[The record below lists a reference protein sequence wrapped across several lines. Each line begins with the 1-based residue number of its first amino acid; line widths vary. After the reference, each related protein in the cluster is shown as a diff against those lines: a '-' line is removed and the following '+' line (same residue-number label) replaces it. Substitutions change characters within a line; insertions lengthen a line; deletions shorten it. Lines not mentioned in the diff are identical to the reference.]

1 MAKYGLGSISSTFIP
16 YGHQVCKNADGD
28 GPKEVCTIQHIY
40 HKVEREEHAI
50 DVDSLSF
57 CILFTED
64 YKMKK
69 VLGVGPNVYWQKAV
83 HGYTYKYCVVCVC
96 DGQREGETVIWEFGS
111 WFMLWWRERRIKN
124 HISRDGFVLHYEY

>member
-28 GPKEVCTIQHIY
+28 GLKEVCTIQHIY

-69 VLGVGPNVYWQKAV
+69 VSGVGPNVYWQKAV

-96 DGQREGETVIWEFGS
+96 DGQGEGETVIWEFGS
-111 WFMLWWRERRIKN
+111 
-124 HISRDGFVLHYEY
+124 